1 LDRGRKSVFISH
13 PSKGTGVTKSEA
25 QKILDEIRSGF
36 GHDYTEAC
44 TLECLNLTGDLGT
57 HETMRSPGM
66 DEPIREE
73 GYRARL
79 RQRAIMVARSKE

>member
-1 LDRGRKSVFISH
+1 M
-13 PSKGTGVTKSEA
+13 TKHEA
-25 QKILDEIRSGF
+25 QKILDEIRGGF
-36 GHDYTEAC
+36 GHDYTETC
-44 TLECLNLTGDLGT
+44 TLECLNLTGDFGA
-57 HETMRSPGM
+57 HETVRSSGM

>member
-1 LDRGRKSVFISH
+1 M
-13 PSKGTGVTKSEA
+13 TKSDA

-36 GHDYTEAC
+36 GDAYTETC
-44 TLECLNLTGDLGT
+44 TLECLYHTGDLGA
-57 HETMRSPGM
+57 HETVRGTRV
-66 DEPIREE
+66 DESVREE

>member
-1 LDRGRKSVFISH
+1 M
-13 PSKGTGVTKSEA
+13 TKHDA

-36 GHDYTEAC
+36 GDAYTETC
-44 TLECLNLTGDLGT
+44 TLECLYLTGDLGT
-57 HETMRSPGM
+57 HETERSSGV
-66 DEPIREE
+66 DEQVREE

>member
-1 LDRGRKSVFISH
+1 M
-13 PSKGTGVTKSEA
+13 TKSDA
-25 QKILDEIRSGF
+25 QKILDEIREGY
-36 GHDYTEAC
+36 GNAYTEAC
-44 TLECLNLTGDLGT
+44 TLECLNLTGDLGA
-57 HETMRSPGM
+57 HETLRSSGM

>member
-1 LDRGRKSVFISH
+1 M
-13 PSKGTGVTKSEA
+13 TKSDA

-36 GHDYTEAC
+36 GHAYTETC
-44 TLECLNLTGDLGT
+44 TLECLNLTGDLGA
-57 HETMRSPGM
+57 HEAMRGSGV

>member
-1 LDRGRKSVFISH
+1 M
-13 PSKGTGVTKSEA
+13 TKSDA

-36 GHDYTEAC
+36 GHAYTETC
-44 TLECLNLTGDLGT
+44 TLECLYHTGDLGA
-57 HETMRSPGM
+57 HEAVRGKGV
-66 DEPIREE
+66 DESVREE